1 MHTNQCLQDRCHGGT
16 RRHCSNDSTVVA
28 VKVVMDT
35 YVQAFSSVDVKK
47 ARSLEQSLKQA
58 NREKRAKQR
67 ELDRLEIQ
75 MNMTSKQM
83 QERLLASLDE
93 REEMENRIEDLG
105 K

>member
-1 MHTNQCLQDRCHGGT
+1 M
-16 RRHCSNDSTVVA
+16 
-28 VKVVMDT
+28 
-35 YVQAFSSVDVKK
+35 QAFSSMDVRK

-83 QERLLASLDE
+83 QERLLAFLDE
-93 REEMENRIEDLG
+93 REEMEIKIEDLG
-105 K
+105 RSLAVAHSDWPDVTVV